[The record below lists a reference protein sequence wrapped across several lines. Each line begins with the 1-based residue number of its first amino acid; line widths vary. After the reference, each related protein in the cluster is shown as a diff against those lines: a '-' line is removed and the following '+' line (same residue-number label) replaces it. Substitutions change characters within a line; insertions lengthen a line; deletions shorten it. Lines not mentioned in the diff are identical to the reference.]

1 MFINSS
7 IRIRNAG
14 IIGHG
19 IFTIEKLNKGI
30 FVGEILLNGEQ
41 PLHFNTDIESG
52 RRVGRSAN
60 KLGYGNWRETYPLGR
75 YVNHSYN
82 PNCDVIEE
90 DSSINL
96 VTNIEILSRA
106 ELRYNYFDLAK
117 IIKIPES
124 DWEDIFYFK
133 GIPQEIN

>member
-1 MFINSS
+1 MFIHSS

-14 IIGHG
+14 IIGRG
-19 IFTIEKLNKGI
+19 IFTVEKLNKGT
-30 FVGEILLNGEQ
+30 FVGEIFLTGEQ

-52 RRVGRSAN
+52 RRAGRSGN
-60 KLGYGNWRETYPLGR
+60 KFGYGDWRETYPLGK
-75 YVNHSYN
+75 YVNHSYD

-106 ELRYNYFDLAK
+106 ELRCNYFEIAK
-117 IIKIPES
+117 IIKILKS
-124 DWEDIFYFK
+124 DWEDIFYSR
-133 GIPQEIN
+133 GIPREIN